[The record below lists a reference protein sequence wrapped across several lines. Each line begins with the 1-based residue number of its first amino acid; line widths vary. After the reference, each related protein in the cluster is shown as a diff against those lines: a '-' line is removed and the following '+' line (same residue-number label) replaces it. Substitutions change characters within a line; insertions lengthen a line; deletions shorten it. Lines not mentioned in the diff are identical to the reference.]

1 MQTFIPMQMQ
11 NHINRQQPANR
22 APFWRTKMKTSAFTY
37 FLFPFLVFLGGCCFG
52 PSSSVIKLAYEAGFS
67 AETVLFTQ
75 YVFSVLFML
84 LLSAGFFIFSLVRK
98 NRKEKTVYRAKD
110 IIKLVLIGIC
120 IALTSL
126 NYVFALQT
134 IPAHLAVILLFQYT
148 WMGIIAESVIKRK
161 APSFPIVLSVVILI
175 GATLLASGVGSVPL
189 EGISIQGIV
198 FGLLSAAAYA
208 AYIQLNASLDNGM
221 TPAYRS
227 LATLAVA
234 LLLITIVF
242 TPYYFAPEF
251 IADVVFGKDLWI
263 FGLILGS
270 FGCALPNILFAIG
283 APKIP
288 AGSGTILSSSELPAS
303 IICAVIIISEA
314 VTALQWIGVALL
326 FFGIALPYLVE
337 ILRKRHK
344 NMPLPQH

>member
-1 MQTFIPMQMQ
+1 
-11 NHINRQQPANR
+11 
-22 APFWRTKMKTSAFTY
+22 
-37 FLFPFLVFLGGCCFG
+37 
-52 PSSSVIKLAYEAGFS
+52 
-67 AETVLFTQ
+67 
-75 YVFSVLFML
+75 
-84 LLSAGFFIFSLVRK
+84 
-98 NRKEKTVYRAKD
+98 
-110 IIKLVLIGIC
+110 
-120 IALTSL
+120 
-126 NYVFALQT
+126 
-134 IPAHLAVILLFQYT
+134 
-148 WMGIIAESVIKRK
+148 MGIIAESVIKRK

-189 EGISIQGIV
+189 EEISIQGIV

-227 LATLAVA
+227 LVTLAVA

-251 IADVVFGKDLWI
+251 IADTVIGQDLWI

-314 VTALQWIGVALL
+314 VTVLQWIGVALL

-337 ILRKRHK
+337 ILRNRRK